1 MRVSGFY
8 KYLLNLSGH
17 ANRQVIWVTD
27 LVLSAFAF
35 LTACLLVFEFNLA
48 PHVRPIV
55 MALALLLALRI
66 AFQFWFKTHALIIR
80 FIGEKDL
87 RLVFFAVLG
96 ASLAFLLLVQVWP
109 GFFPVRRFK
118 AIALVDFLLVLT
130 LMGGFRVLLRM
141 VHDRLS
147 RNGKGAQVRLNTL
160 IYGAG
165 ELGAMTERV
174 LRNNQNHPYKVVAF
188 VDDDPALKG
197 KQLNGI
203 RIHSGRDL
211 SELLGQLDIRVAVI
225 GVNQLPEARRVSF
238 INASLY
244 AGVRVLKIPASESW
258 INGDLQLGELKDI
271 NYEDLLNRPP
281 IQLDV
286 ELIAEAVRGRILLV
300 TGCAG
305 SIGSELVRQILP
317 YQPKMIIGL
326 DNAESPLADFALSL
340 EREVPFFPV
349 IGSVTDEGRVDWIL
363 KTYGPAMVFH
373 AAAYKHVP
381 VMEAWPEEAIK
392 TNIDGTRILAEASSR
407 HGVEK
412 FVMISTDK
420 AVNPGNVM
428 GASKRI
434 AEMYVQALNSRPGNR
449 TRFITT
455 RFGNV
460 LGSNG
465 SVVPI
470 FRQHIERREPLNV
483 THPDVTRYFMT
494 IPEACQLVLEA
505 GVSSQGGEILVFDMG
520 EPVKILD
527 LAHRM
532 IRLAGLIPGQDIPI
546 HFTGLRPG
554 EKLHEELFDK
564 DEQLKPTQNPKI
576 MRAAVR
582 ARTFP
587 EIQEPIEQLIAMAE
601 QAGPAELLVKRMQT
615 LVPEFHPWENGG
627 SAAEITRPR
636 IR

>member
-1 MRVSGFY
+1 MRASGLY

-17 ANRQVIWVTD
+17 VNQQVIWVTD
-27 LVLSAFAF
+27 LVLTAFSF

-48 PHVRPIV
+48 PHSRPIL
-55 MALALLLALRI
+55 MALVLMLGLRI
-66 AFQFWFKTHALIIR
+66 GFQYWFRTHALIIR

-96 ASLAFLLLVQVWP
+96 ASLAFLLLVQIWP

-118 AIALVDFLLVLT
+118 AIALVDFLMTLT

-147 RNGKGAQVRLNTL
+147 RNGKGEQVRMNTL

-174 LRNNQNHPYKVVAF
+174 LRNNQNHPYRVVAF
-188 VDDDPALKG
+188 VDDHPALKG

-203 RIHSGRDL
+203 RIHSRADL
-211 SELLGQLDIRVAVI
+211 SEVLHQQGIQVAVI
-225 GVNQLPEARRVSF
+225 GVNKLPEDRRVSF
-238 INASLY
+238 INDCLD
-244 AGVRVLKIPASESW
+244 AGVRVLKIPTSESW

-286 ELIAEAVRGRILLV
+286 DLIAESVRGRVIMV

-317 YQPKMIIGL
+317 YQPQRIIGL
-326 DNAESPLADFALSL
+326 DQAESPLADFMLSL
-340 EREVPFFPV
+340 DPGTPMLPI
-349 IGSVTDEGRVDWIL
+349 IGSVTDEQRVDWIL
-363 KTYGPAMVFH
+363 RTYRPEMVFH

-381 VMEAWPEEAIK
+381 VMESWPEEAIK
-392 TNIDGTRILAEASSR
+392 TNVDGTRILAEASSR

-412 FVMISTDK
+412 FVMVSTDK
-420 AVNPGNVM
+420 AVKPGNVM

-434 AEMYVQALNSRPGNR
+434 AEIYVQAMNSRPGNR

-470 FRQHIERREPLNV
+470 FRQQIERREPLRV
-483 THPDVTRYFMT
+483 THPEVTRYFMT
-494 IPEACQLVLEA
+494 IPEACQLILEA
-505 GVSSQGGEILVFDMG
+505 GATSQGGEILVFDMG
-520 EPVKILD
+520 EPVRILD

-546 HFTGLRPG
+546 HFIGLRPG
-554 EKLHEELFDK
+554 EKLHEELFDQG
-564 DEQLKPTQNPKI
+564 ETLKPTHNPKI
-576 MRAAVR
+576 MRAGVR
-582 ARTFP
+582 PRCFE
-587 EIQEPIEQLIAMAE
+587 EIQGPVDQLIVMAE
-601 QAGPAELLVKRMQT
+601 QGGPTELLVKRMQT

-627 SAAEITRPR
+627 SAVEVTRPG

>member
-1 MRVSGFY
+1 MRASGLY

-17 ANRQVIWVTD
+17 VNQQVIWVTD
-27 LVLSAFAF
+27 LILTVFSF
-35 LTACLLVFEFNLA
+35 LTACLLVFEFNLT
-48 PHVRPIV
+48 PHFRPIL
-55 MALALLLALRI
+55 MALALMLGLRI
-66 AFQFWFKTHALIIR
+66 GFQFLFRTHALIIR

-118 AIALVDFLLVLT
+118 AIALVDFLMTLT

-147 RNGKGAQVRLNTL
+147 RNGKGGQVRMNTL

-174 LRNNQNHPYKVVAF
+174 LRNNQNHPYRVVGF
-188 VDDDPALKG
+188 VDDHPALKG

-203 RIHSGRDL
+203 RIHSRADL
-211 SELLGQLDIRVAVI
+211 SEVLSQQGIQVAVI
-225 GVNQLPEARRVSF
+225 GVNRLPEDRRISF
-238 INASLY
+238 INDCLD
-244 AGVRVLKIPASESW
+244 AGVRVLKIPTSESW

-286 ELIAEAVRGRILLV
+286 DLIAESVRDRIVMV

-305 SIGSELVRQILP
+305 SIGSELVRQIIP
-317 YQPKMIIGL
+317 YQPRLIIGL
-326 DNAESPLADFALSL
+326 DQAESPLADFMLSL
-340 EREVPFFPV
+340 DPGTPILPI
-349 IGSVTDEGRVDWIL
+349 IGSVTDEQRMERIL
-363 KTYGPAMVFH
+363 RRYRPDMVFH

-381 VMEAWPEEAIK
+381 VMEVWPEEAIK
-392 TNIDGTRILAEASSR
+392 TNVDGTRILAEASSR

-412 FVMISTDK
+412 FVMVSTDK
-420 AVNPGNVM
+420 AVKPGNVM

-434 AEMYVQALNSRPGNR
+434 AEIYVQAMNSRPGNR

-465 SVVPI
+465 
-470 FRQHIERREPLNV
+470 
-483 THPDVTRYFMT
+483 
-494 IPEACQLVLEA
+494 
-505 GVSSQGGEILVFDMG
+505 
-520 EPVKILD
+520 
-527 LAHRM
+527 
-532 IRLAGLIPGQDIPI
+532 
-546 HFTGLRPG
+546 
-554 EKLHEELFDK
+554 
-564 DEQLKPTQNPKI
+564 
-576 MRAAVR
+576 
-582 ARTFP
+582 
-587 EIQEPIEQLIAMAE
+587 
-601 QAGPAELLVKRMQT
+601 
-615 LVPEFHPWENGG
+615 
-627 SAAEITRPR
+627 
-636 IR
+636 